1 MNNNIRAPKYECP
14 FCGNSLE
21 TRLKKCLNIF
31 CLGHKFSTDNLVTF
45 RLNPE
50 LGVGRIVK
58 TIEIPASRSLDDDD
72 TYFLTKYKVKFDN
85 NNIKVIHPLDL
96 IHYVFEVNDR
106 IVTNNRIGT
115 VNSNNFLI
123 KDGKISYEVLF
134 SNGKTTQIYETEI
147 ISKYETP
154 IKRLIA
160 AQRIDPP
167 KNFLV
172 KYWANLFYSYYTSY
186 QIKCITNSRLSLMPH
201 QINVAHRLSE
211 EYFPR
216 IILAD
221 EVGLGKTIE
230 AGIYIKEMMARN
242 LAERILIV
250 VPATLVKQWQ
260 FEMQNKFN
268 IEFTIYDGKKIKE
281 LKKSGTHRS
290 AEQLQNPFYYDNLI
304 ICSLQFARNRK
315 YINLLSQ
322 ISWDIVVFDES
333 HHLRRYLINAT
344 TGNYRETLNFD
355 LARNLSLTTESL
367 LLLSATPL
375 QLHSFEL
382 YSLIELI
389 QREAF
394 DNFSDF
400 EHFRKN
406 MPFINLLTV
415 NVNQIDK
422 LNNFEVKN
430 TIKLLK
436 NLNHINKTKSDNE
449 ILDELKNE
457 DYKFNLLKKIEKDH
471 TLSQFLIRNRKK
483 NVFSEDFINERV
495 VKTILVNPTKPE
507 LDLYKEI
514 RLYLAKIYNTST
526 NKENIG
532 IGFII
537 TTLQKLLTS
546 SKYAFLKSLERR
558 IEQIERQKSL
568 SIEMKILRE
577 EDPEYY
583 EVELEDEYIDSE
595 ITFNGENES
604 TKRVEKAALDY
615 LNQEKILRDFYT
627 KLNALPYDSK
637 CQKLVEL
644 VNKIYNQ
651 NPNEKILIFT
661 QFVDTLL
668 YLKELLS
675 SQNEDYYVETFYG
688 GLDKNEKDEAVERF
702 RTSEKFAMLISTEIG
717 GEGRNFQF
725 ARILINYDLPWNP
738 MKLEQ
743 RIGRLDRIGQ
753 KSKKIYIYN
762 FYLEGTIETDIMFAL
777 DKRIHLF
784 EESIGQLEP
793 IIGKIEKDIKNII
806 FTEEEGKIRKKLN
819 EFNRKVDLEVQKA
832 KEIEMQLDDLLIDK
846 KSFQIDDLITSVEA
860 CQEVKLSH
868 NELLLLVKYF
878 FDLYR
883 GKYGIIDFH
892 KDSDITAPEISR
904 NKTKITINDI
914 LLKNPKYKLVK
925 EYVGT
930 FDLDVA
936 REREEID
943 FFALGHPLIN
953 DLLDFCRSSALDGT
967 FTVLNLKK
975 DFLPI
980 HLRSH
985 FSNGKEFYLFIFNVN
1000 YQGYILE
1007 NQYSAVVVDDKGKEL
1022 PDLADIVL
1030 DINNFQDL
1038 ILIGDE
1044 TSHEFELNLNFL
1056 DQLTQQA
1063 KNLVKWKTSQWKN
1076 EIKAL
1081 NAKIFKIETK
1091 KKEKIFTYNKRLLTF
1106 KLESLKQKLEK
1117 KESKKPTERQL
1128 INIKSLDDKQ
1138 KRQDRLDKIDKL
1150 KEEIR
1155 FLEKDIAK
1163 AEKKLDDLAF
1173 NYDDLKRDM
1182 TKRNR
1187 AKYYTNLSACAILRI
1202 KE

>member
-268 IEFTIYDGKKIKE
+268 IEFTIYDGKKIKD
-281 LKKSGTHRS
+281 LAKNGSNLSDNK
-290 AEQLQNPFYYDNLI
+290 LQNPFYYDNLI
-304 ICSLQFARNRK
+304 ICSVQFARNWK

-322 ISWDIVVFDES
+322 ISWDVVIFDES
-333 HHLRRYLINAT
+333 HHLRRYLVNAT
-344 TGNYRETLNFD
+344 TGNYRKTLNYE

-406 MPFINLLTV
+406 MPFINLLIA
-415 NVNQIDK
+415 NINQIDK

-436 NLNHINKTKSDNE
+436 NLNHLNESKSDDE
-449 ILDELKNE
+449 ILNQLK
-457 DYKFNLLKKIEKDH
+457 DDTFKSGLLNKIEKDH

-483 NVFSEDFINERV
+483 NVFSEEFLNERV
-495 VKTILVNPTKPE
+495 VKTILVNPTERE
-507 LDLYKEI
+507 LELYNEI

-546 SKYAFLKSLERR
+546 SKFAFLKSLERR
-558 IEQIERQKSL
+558 IEQIERQKSFSL
-568 SIEMKILRE
+568 EMNILRD

-583 EVELEDEYIDSE
+583 ELELEDEYIDSE
-595 ITFNGENES
+595 LTFNGETES
-604 TKRVEKAALDY
+604 NNRAEKVSLNFLD
-615 LNQEKILRDFYT
+615 QEKILREFYN
-627 KLNALPYDSK
+627 KLNSLPYDSK

-644 VNKIYNQ
+644 VEQIHTQ
-651 NPNEKILIFT
+651 NPNEKVLVFT

-675 SQNEDYYVETFYG
+675 KQEQEYFVETFYG
-688 GLDKNEKDEAVERF
+688 GLDKVEKDEAVERF
-702 RTSEKFAMLISTEIG
+702 RSNKNFSILISTEIG

-725 ARILINYDLPWNP
+725 ARIMINYDLPWNP

-743 RIGRLDRIGQ
+743 RIGRIDRIGQ
-753 KSKKIYIYN
+753 KSKKVFIYN
-762 FYLEGTIETDIMFAL
+762 FYIEGTIETDIMFAL

-793 IIGKIEKDIKNII
+793 IIGTIEKDIKNII
-806 FTEEEGKIRKKLN
+806 FTEEEGKKRNKIN
-819 EFNRKVDLEVQKA
+819 EFNRKLDLEVKKA
-832 KEIEMQLDDLLIDK
+832 NEMEMQLDDLLIDK
-846 KSFQIDDLITSVEA
+846 KSFKMDDLITSLDA
-860 CQEVKLSH
+860 CREVKLTH
-868 NELLLLVKYF
+868 NELFLLVTSF
-878 FDLYR
+878 FKLSDK
-883 GKYGIIDFH
+883 KYGSLNILKEGIHENNGFQTEINLNNDFFY
-892 KDSDITAPEISR
+892 DIHDF
-904 NKTKITINDI
+904 K
-914 LLKNPKYKLVK
+914 LLKSY
-925 EYVGT
+925 YGT
-930 FDLDVA
+930 FNLDIA
-936 REREEID
+936 KEKEEID

-953 DLLDFCRSSALDGT
+953 AILNFCRSDKFDGT
-967 FTVLNLKK
+967 FTRLYLKREM
-975 DFLPI
+975 LPKPFKKTLLSQNQI
-980 HLRSH
+980 
-985 FSNGKEFYLFIFNVN
+985 YLFIFIIKF
-1000 YQGYILE
+1000 QGYILE
-1007 NQYSAVVVDDKGKEL
+1007 NQYSAVVIDKDGREL
-1022 PDLADIVL
+1022 ENLADIIL
-1030 DINNFQDL
+1030 DINA
-1038 ILIGDE
+1038 
-1044 TSHEFELNLNFL
+1044 FENLYDFRNESIIDNDIDKSVIENL
-1056 DQLTQQA
+1056 RKKA
-1063 KNLVKWKTSQWKN
+1063 KSLVKWKIFHWKT

-1081 NAKIFKIETK
+1081 NDKIFKIEQG
-1091 KKEKIFTYNKRLLTF
+1091 KKEKIYNYRSRTLKLRLESMKKTLEKQENKR
-1106 KLESLKQKLEK
+1106 
-1117 KESKKPTERQL
+1117 PTERQKL
-1128 INIKSLDDKQ
+1128 NIEKLTDQKNRKEREEQISLLEEQIKFT
-1138 KRQDRLDKIDKL
+1138 KLDIA
-1150 KEEIR
+1150 R
-1155 FLEKDIAK
+1155 LEKEI
-1163 AEKKLDDLAF
+1163 DDLSF
-1173 NYDDLKRDM
+1173 EYNDLNIDM
-1182 TKRNR
+1182 RKRNL
-1187 AKYYTNLSACAILRI
+1187 AKFYTNLDAFAIIRFS
-1202 KE
+1202 E